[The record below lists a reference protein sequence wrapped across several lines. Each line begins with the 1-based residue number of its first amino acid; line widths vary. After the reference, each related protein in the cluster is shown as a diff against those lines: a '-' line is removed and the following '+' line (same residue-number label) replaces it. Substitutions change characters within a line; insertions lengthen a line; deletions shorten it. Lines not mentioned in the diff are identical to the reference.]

1 MEEQSW
7 LVEERTELNPRTLM
21 GLERSLSVMRGG
33 SRKPAAPG
41 ELAVRLTSL
50 VILDNKKWF
59 GEADVR
65 LDALVSCVPATRRGD
80 LYHPQTFRFTRVGDG
95 DALVSEPGL
104 LLFYGRP
111 RYFLDVSITVSR
123 DRRDSETLASLIT
136 KGAGSPAVGESLQL
150 LAGLATMD
158 PTAQIV
164 VGGVTAAGK
173 LADTAYALLRAAT
186 HSTIG
191 LYRASWL
198 QYRDNFGIGTH
209 PDERGTFRVKD
220 LAFAYEIVHERAAN
234 QRRPVRQ
241 GS

>member
-7 LVEERTELNPRTLM
+7 LIEERTELNARTLM
-21 GLERSLSVMRGG
+21 GLERSLSVTRGG
-33 SRKPAAPG
+33 PAKAAATG

-65 LDALVSCVPATRRGD
+65 LDALVSCVPATTQGE

-95 DALVSEPGL
+95 DALVSKPGL

-111 RYFLDVSITVSR
+111 RYFLDVSISVSR
-123 DRRDSETLASLIT
+123 DRRDSGTLASLIT
-136 KGAGSPAVGESLQL
+136 KSAGSAAVGESLQV
-150 LAGLATMD
+150 LAGVATMD

-164 VGGVTAAGK
+164 VGAVTAAGK
-173 LADTAYALLRAAT
+173 LADTAYAMLRAAT

-198 QYRDNFGIGTH
+198 QHRDNFGIGTH
-209 PDERGTFRVKD
+209 PGDRGTFRVKD
-220 LAFAYEIVHERAAN
+220 LTFAYEIVDERAAN
-234 QRRPVRQ
+234 HRRRVRQ
-241 GS
+241 GT